1 MSTSLPSEAA
11 RFYGVAS
18 GHVPGVYTDWA
29 DAQEQIKGWKLPK
42 YKKFATRSEAEAF
55 VQADGDSRKSTVRSR
70 QEEAVGDDIFEKD
83 YLAPAAKRLRSNLA
97 VSSKAL
103 EESNDAILS
112 TVTIPAAKQKLP
124 TRIRDTKSGPLRIY
138 TDGSSLGNGKLGA
151 VAGVGVFFGD
161 GDPRYGPIIYKSDID
176 SCKLEPYLLTFKS
189 SETFQNP

>member
-1 MSTSLPSEAA
+1 MPTSLPAEAA

-55 VQADGDSRKSTVRSR
+55 VQADGGDYRKSTVRPG
-70 QEEAVGDDIFEKD
+70 QEDAAGDDIFD
-83 YLAPAAKRLRSNLA
+83 LAPAAKRLKGSLA
-97 VSSKAL
+97 VSSKAS
-103 EESNDAILS
+103 EKSSDAVLS

-124 TRIRDTKSGPLRIY
+124 TRISDTKSGPLRIY
-138 TDGSSLGNGKLGA
+138 TDGSTLGNGKVGA